1 MDREFSLGDTAQ
13 LELTRERKCGPGPW
27 ALGPGPWGKL
37 SSARKKVNTK
47 GTA

>member
-13 LELTRERKCGPGPW
+13 LELTRERKCG
-27 ALGPGPWGKL
+27 LGPWGKL